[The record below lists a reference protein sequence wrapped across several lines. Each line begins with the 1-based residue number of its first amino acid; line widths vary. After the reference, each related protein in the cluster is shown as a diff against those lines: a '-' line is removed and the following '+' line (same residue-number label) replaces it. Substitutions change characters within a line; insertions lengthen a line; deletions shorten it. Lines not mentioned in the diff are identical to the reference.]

1 MSEAV
6 GGAAAAL
13 ADGADDC
20 AGSPA
25 ETAAGLLVVPAGC
38 GDVDVDGAAQHF
50 GNSGLGAE
58 TPAILEPRPSF
69 CSVGASISPVESRP
83 LAVWNFRIAA
93 IVFESHLPVGSP

>member
-6 GGAAAAL
+6 AAVP
-13 ADGADDC
+13 DGRVGDC
-20 AGSPA
+20 TGSPA
-25 ETAAGLLVVPAGC
+25 ETAAGLLVVPGDC
-38 GDVDVDGAAQHF
+38 GDVEVDGAAQHF

-69 CSVGASISPVESRP
+69 CSVGASRLPVESRP

-93 IVFESHLPVGSP
+93 TVFESHLPEGAP